1 MLEPA
6 GNPPIPSSAVREHP
20 AQHRF
25 PDVRPRRVRRA
36 GWVGLGIAAVASLAL
51 ALLPSPYVVEAPG
64 PTFDTLGDTE
74 AGPLI
79 SIDGAETY
87 PTEGELRLLTVS
99 LLGNPQ
105 RPLTW
110 VDVAEAYLDPSDSII
125 PMEAAFPPELSVE
138 ESNEAGR
145 IEMRNSQSA
154 AVAAALLHEGLEVVS
169 DVRVAGVIPGSP
181 AEGVLQEGDRILRV
195 NGEQAF
201 DVYSIR
207 ASIAAVDGP
216 TTFEIERSGEPLT
229 LEVTPAVEGEQKIV
243 GIYPSN
249 EFEFPF
255 EVDIQLPNVGGPSA
269 GMMFALGIVDE
280 LTPGAMTAGTRWAG
294 TGTIAALGDVGPIGG
309 IVQKMHGA
317 VDAGASHF
325 LAPVENCAEVAG
337 HVPDGLTV
345 FAVDTL
351 DDAITAIETVAMN
364 ADTSALPTCTSAAA
378 GA

>member
-6 GNPPIPSSAVREHP
+6 GNRPITSSAVREHP
-20 AQHRF
+20 VQHRF

-36 GWVGLGIAAVASLAL
+36 GWVGLGIAAVSSLAL
-51 ALLPSPYVVEAPG
+51 AFLPSPYIVEIPG
-64 PTFDTLGDTE
+64 PTFDTLGATDQ
-74 AGPLI
+74 GPLI
-79 SIDGAETY
+79 SIEGAETY
-87 PTEGELRLLTVS
+87 PTEGELRLLTVK

-110 VDVAEAYLDPSDSII
+110 VDVAEAYIDPSDSII
-125 PMEAAFPPELSVE
+125 PMDAAFPPQVSVE

-145 IEMRNSQSA
+145 IEMENSQSA
-154 AVAAALLHEGLEVVS
+154 AVAAALLHEDFEVVS

-181 AEGVLQEGDRILRV
+181 AEGVLREGDRILRV
-195 NGEQAF
+195 NGEEAY

-216 TTFEIERSGEPLT
+216 TTFDIERGEEPLT
-229 LEVTPAVEGEQKIV
+229 VEVTPAIEGQQKIV

-249 EFEFPF
+249 EFGFPF
-255 EVDIQLPNVGGPSA
+255 QVDIQLPNVGGPSA

-294 TGTIAALGDVGPIGG
+294 TGTISALGDVGPIGG

-317 VDAGASHF
+317 VESGATHF
-325 LAPVENCAEVAG
+325 LAPVENCGEVAG
-337 HVPDGLTV
+337 RVPPGLTV

-351 DDAITAIETVAMN
+351 DEAITAIDAVAMD
-364 ADTSALPTCTSAAA
+364 ADTSALPTC
-378 GA
+378 GP

>member
-1 MLEPA
+1 MSQSA
-6 GNPPIPSSAVREHP
+6 GNPPIPSSAVREQP
-20 AQHRF
+20 VQHRF

-64 PTFDTLGDTE
+64 PTFDTLGATD

-79 SIDGAETY
+79 TIDGAETY

-110 VDVAEAYLDPSDSII
+110 IDVAEAYLDPSDSII
-125 PMEAAFPPELSVE
+125 PMAAAFPPDLSVE
-138 ESNEAGR
+138 QSNEAGR
-145 IEMRNSQSA
+145 IEMQNSQSA
-154 AVAAALLHEGLEVVS
+154 AVAAALLHEDFEVES
-169 DVRVAGVIPGSP
+169 DVRIAGVIPGSP
-181 AEGVLQEGDRILRV
+181 AEGLLEEGDRILRV
-195 NGEQAF
+195 NGEAVY
-201 DVYSIR
+201 DVFSIR

-216 TTFEIERSGEPLT
+216 TTLEIQRGDEVLSV
-229 LEVTPAVEGEQKIV
+229 EVTPAVEDGQKIV

-249 EFEFPF
+249 EFVFPF
-255 EVDIQLPNVGGPSA
+255 DVDIQLPNVGGPSA
-269 GMMFALGIVDE
+269 GMMFALGVVDE

-317 VDAGASHF
+317 VDAGATHF
-325 LAPVENCAEVAG
+325 LAPVENCGEVAG

-351 DDAITAIETVAMN
+351 DDAVAAVEAVAMS
-364 ADTSALPTCTSAAA
+364 ADTAGLPTCEAPRS
-378 GA
+378 

>member
-1 MLEPA
+1 MSQPA

-20 AQHRF
+20 VQHRF

-51 ALLPSPYVVEAPG
+51 AFLPSPYVVETPG
-64 PTFDTLGDTE
+64 PTFDTLGATD

-79 SIDGAETY
+79 TIDGAETY

-110 VDVAEAYLDPSDSII
+110 IDVAEAYLDPSDSII
-125 PMEAAFPPELSVE
+125 PMAAAFPPQVSVE

-145 IEMRNSQSA
+145 IEMQNSQSA
-154 AVAAALLHEGLEVVS
+154 AVAAALLHEGLEVES
-169 DVRVAGVIPGSP
+169 DVRIAGVIPGSP
-181 AEGVLQEGDRILRV
+181 AEGLLEEGDRILRV
-195 NGEQAF
+195 NGEAAY
-201 DVYSIR
+201 DVFSIR
-207 ASIAAVDGP
+207 APIAAVDGP
-216 TTFEIERSGEPLT
+216 TTLEIQRGDEALT
-229 LEVTPAVEGEQKIV
+229 VEVTPVVEDGQKIV

-249 EFEFPF
+249 EFTFPF

-269 GMMFALGIVDE
+269 GMVFALGVVDE

-317 VDAGASHF
+317 VDAGATHF
-325 LAPVENCAEVAG
+325 LAPVENCGEVVG
-337 HVPDGLTV
+337 HVPEGLTV

-351 DDAITAIETVAMN
+351 DDAMAAIDAVAMN
-364 ADTSALPTCTSAAA
+364 EDTSALPTCEAAPA
-378 GA
+378 P

>member
-20 AQHRF
+20 VQHRF

-36 GWVGLGIAAVASLAL
+36 GWVGLGFAAVSSLAL
-51 ALLPSPYVVEAPG
+51 AFLPSPYVVETPG
-64 PTFDTLGDTE
+64 PTFDTLGATD

-79 SIDGAETY
+79 SIEGAETF

-110 VDVAEAYLDPSDSII
+110 LDVAEAYVDPSDSII
-125 PMEAAFPPELSVE
+125 PMDAAFPPQVSVE

-145 IEMRNSQSA
+145 IEMENSQSA
-154 AVAAALLHEGLEVVS
+154 AVAAALLHEQYEVVS

-181 AEGVLQEGDRILRV
+181 AEGVLREGDRILRV
-195 NGEQAF
+195 NGEDAY
-201 DVYSIR
+201 DVFSIR
-207 ASIAAVDGP
+207 AAIAAVDGP
-216 TTFEIERSGEPLT
+216 STFDIQRGEQPLT
-229 LEVTPAVEGEQKIV
+229 VEVTPAVEGEQKIV

-249 EFEFPF
+249 EFGFPF
-255 EVDIQLPNVGGPSA
+255 QVDIQLPNVGGPSA

-294 TGTIAALGDVGPIGG
+294 TGTISALGDVGPIGG

-317 VDAGASHF
+317 LDSGATHF
-325 LAPVENCAEVAG
+325 LAPVENCAQVAG
-337 HVPDGLTV
+337 HVPPGLTV

-351 DDAITAIETVAMN
+351 DDAITAIDAVAMN
-364 ADTSALPTCTSAAA
+364 EDTSGLPTCES
-378 GA
+378 

>member
-20 AQHRF
+20 VQHRF

-36 GWVGLGIAAVASLAL
+36 GWVGLGVAAVASLAL
-51 ALLPSPYVVEAPG
+51 AFLPSPYVVEAPG
-64 PTFDTLGDTE
+64 PTFDTLGATD

-79 SIDGAETY
+79 SIEGAETY

-110 VDVAEAYLDPSDSII
+110 FDVAEAYLDPSDAII
-125 PMEAAFPPELSVE
+125 PMSAAFPPERSVE

-145 IEMRNSQSA
+145 IEMQNSQSA
-154 AVAAALLHEGLEVVS
+154 AVAAALLHEGLDVVS
-169 DVRVAGVIPGSP
+169 DVRIAGVIPGSP

-195 NGEQAF
+195 NGERAY
-201 DVYSIR
+201 DVFSIR

-216 TTFEIERSGEPLT
+216 TTFDIDRAGEPLT
-229 LEVTPAVEGEQKIV
+229 VEVTPAVEGDQKIV

-249 EFEFPF
+249 EFDFPF
-255 EVDIQLPNVGGPSA
+255 DVDIQLPNVGGPSA

-280 LTPGAMTAGTRWAG
+280 LTPGAMTAGTQWAG

-317 VDAGASHF
+317 LDAGASHF
-325 LAPVENCAEVAG
+325 LAPVENCGEVAG

-345 FAVDTL
+345 YAVDTL
-351 DDAITAIETVAMN
+351 DDAIAAIETVAMN
-364 ADTSALPTCTSAAA
+364 ADTSALPTCTAT
-378 GA
+378 GP